1 MGQHQPRIFRIK
13 YQIKPAIWRLIKPD
27 LSSTFTTAER
37 RFTKG
42 GDHSVWL
49 APLQSGSRGRWA
61 GA

>member
-27 LSSTFTTAER
+27 LRIAFTPAQR
-37 RFTKG
+37 RLPKG
-42 GDHSVWL
+42 GNDSVWF